1 MTLQVSSQLSA
12 EDRDLIT
19 TQPNLYLS
27 QLLTSRHP
35 FDAESL
41 GAETTGLL
49 QGLRDRASA
58 LAQELALPTPR
69 NEEWRFTDLAPLRQI
84 KFAGSQRQRLLVN
97 PEAEGFKPL
106 ILPEVAVRLVFMNG
120 GYSPELSAIA
130 NLPSGLSVSNLSG
143 QSGAIAN
150 YLDQQPGAEEVFTT
164 LNTASFTDAAVIWV
178 QRNQELQ
185 SPVHLLFISSPGASP
200 CLVSPRCLVVAEP
213 SSSLTLIEEYVTLGV
228 GTDLTNAV
236 TEIWLQDNAQVNHSR
251 IQRQSEADFHVGKT
265 IVSQGRDSRYT
276 CHAVSLGGRISRHNL
291 EVHSTGQQ
299 TDTTLNGLTVAAGE
313 QLADTHSEIAFSQP
327 HCTSHQLHKCI
338 VSDRARGVFNGKV
351 SVPKA
356 AQLTNAAQL
365 NRNLLLSPKARID
378 TKPQLEIVA
387 DNVKCS
393 HGATVSQLEAEE
405 VFYLQSRGL
414 DYQSA
419 CNLLVEGFAVEM
431 LEPIPSAALRQTL
444 TKLILSQIRPP
455 SVS

>member
-1 MTLQVSSQLSA
+1 MTIQVAADLDTQGTSTREIYLNALLSEQQA
-12 EDRDLIT
+12 LDPQALSPEMVDLV
-19 TQPNLYLS
+19 
-27 QLLTSRHP
+27 
-35 FDAESL
+35 
-41 GAETTGLL
+41 

-58 LAQELALPTPR
+58 LAQELTLPTPR
-69 NEEWRFTDLAPLRQI
+69 NEEWRFTDLAPLREI

-97 PEAEGFKPL
+97 PESEGFKQL
-106 ILPEVAVRLVFMNG
+106 ILPEAAARLVFMNG
-120 GYSPELSAIA
+120 CYSPELSAIA
-130 NLPSGLSVSNLSG
+130 NLPPGLLVSNLSG
-143 QSGAIAN
+143 QGGAIAN
-150 YLDQQPGAEEVFTT
+150 YLAQQPGSEEVFTT

-178 QRNQELQ
+178 KRKQVCP
-185 SPVHLLFISSPGASP
+185 SPIHLLFISSPGASP
-200 CLVSPRCLVVAEP
+200 RLVSPRCLVVAEP
-213 SSSLTLIEEYVTLGV
+213 SSSLTLIEEYVTLGT

-236 TEIWLQDNAQVNHSR
+236 TEIWLQDNAEVNHSR

-265 IVSQGRDSRYT
+265 IVSQGHDSRYI

-313 QLADTHSEIAFSQP
+313 QLADTHSAIAFTQP
-327 HCTSHQLHKCI
+327 YCTSHQLHKCI
-338 VSDRARGVFNGKV
+338 VGDRARGVFNGKV

-444 TKLILSQIRPP
+444 TKLILSQIRPQ

>member
-1 MTLQVSSQLSA
+1 MTIQVAADLDTQGTSTREIYLNALLSEQQA
-12 EDRDLIT
+12 LDPQALSPKMVDLV
-19 TQPNLYLS
+19 
-27 QLLTSRHP
+27 
-35 FDAESL
+35 
-41 GAETTGLL
+41 

-58 LAQELALPTPR
+58 LAQELTLPTPR
-69 NEEWRFTDLAPLRQI
+69 NEEWRFTDLAPLRAI

-97 PEAEGFKPL
+97 PESEGFKQL
-106 ILPEVAVRLVFMNG
+106 ILPEAAARLVFMNG
-120 GYSPELSAIA
+120 CYSPELSEIA
-130 NLPSGLSVSNLSG
+130 NLPPDLSVRNLSG
-143 QSGAIAN
+143 QGGAIAN
-150 YLDQQPGAEEVFTT
+150 YLAQQPGSEEVFTT

-178 QRNQELQ
+178 KRNQAVS
-185 SPVHLLFISSPGASP
+185 SPVHLLFISSLGASP
-200 CLVSPRCLVVAEP
+200 RMVSPRCLVVAEP
-213 SSSLTLIEEYVTLGV
+213 SSSLTLIEEYVTLGT

-236 TEIWLQDNAQVNHSR
+236 TEIWLQDNAQVSHSR

-265 IVSQGRDSRYT
+265 IVAQGRDSRYI

-313 QLADTHSEIAFSQP
+313 QLADTHSAIAFTQP
-327 HCTSHQLHKCI
+327 YCTSHQLHKCI
-338 VSDRARGVFNGKV
+338 VGDRARGVFNGKV

-365 NRNLLLSPKARID
+365 NRNLLLSSKARID

-444 TKLILSQIRPP
+444 TKLILSQIRPEF
-455 SVS
+455 VS